1 MPKKKKTFVGNDFI
15 FNELRLMLEN
25 DEDNTLADLE
35 GCCGIGELR
44 NFPEPRLHDIAGE
57 ANGLESDRE
66 AAKKRDGA
74 CYDPEDY
81 DDENY
86 VPVTYTEIKKTLKS
100 LRYGGLLATTIP
112 SQRWANSVLPL
123 VGFRQMETV
132 TSKTSRSKITVWF
145 LKL

>member
-1 MPKKKKTFVGNDFI
+1 MPKKKKAFVGNDFI

-25 DEDNTLADLE
+25 DENGTLEALD
-35 GCCGIGELR
+35 GCCGIGELK
-44 NFPEPRLHDIAGE
+44 NFPEPNLHEIAVN
-57 ANGLESDRE
+57 ADGLESDRE
-66 AAKKRDGA
+66 AAKKSDGA
-74 CYDPEDY
+74 QYDPEDY

-132 TSKTSRSKITVWF
+132 TSKTSRNKITVWF